1 MKRKMVSA
9 VTLTLLLTS
18 MLTFAFH
25 IEPVKAS
32 GTIYIMA
39 DGSIDPPTAPIFT
52 MDNITYTITA
62 NISESIVVER
72 DNIVVDG
79 AGYTVTGSGVGPG
92 IFLQSISNVTVKNTV
107 IRGIR
112 DYYDGIA
119 LAGCYA
125 CILSE
130 NNLSDNTY
138 SIGLFGSSN
147 ITLRNNH
154 MSGQYNFRVDGC
166 ELQHFIHDVDD
177 SNMVNG
183 KPVYYFINRQNESF
197 SEDAGYL
204 AFVNST
210 NIAVEN
216 LSLTGNG
223 EGLLVAYSQ
232 NLLIKNVSITDNYYG
247 VSLKSAS
254 YIVLSGNS
262 ITNNGYGIILE
273 YSSNNNSISENNII
287 NNGEGIALLSSSDN
301 SISENKI
308 TNNSRGIVFDHS
320 SNNNSIY
327 GNNVTNNDSV
337 GINLLYSSDN
347 SISEN
352 NVANNSY
359 AGIYLCY
366 SNNNSI
372 FGNTITN
379 HSHGIDFARSS
390 NNVISGN
397 VVTNN
402 TYQGIELYENS
413 LNNSIFGNT
422 VTNNQYGIWL
432 HHYSDYNYVAKNTV
446 TNNTVGI
453 RLSEDAKHNRISE
466 NDILANGIGI
476 GLVAFAENNLVY
488 HNNFINNTD
497 QVDTYPWISN
507 VWDSG
512 YPSGGNYWSDYTGV
526 DTNGDGIGDTPY
538 VIDVDNQDRYPL
550 MHPWSPLPIHNI
562 NTGLGYATIQEAIN
576 APETLNGHTIF
587 VEAGTYY
594 ENVVVNKTVSLIG
607 EKSDIPTLIDGRGI
621 GMAFDVKANYVVVN
635 GFTIQ
640 NSGLG
645 IYVYSQIVVTIQN
658 NTITKNANGIF
669 FFESYNSIIS
679 GNDILNNEFGIY
691 LCSSSNN
698 SIIGNNVDNN
708 YNGIRVLDGSS
719 NNNIVRNN
727 LIDNRDTGIGV
738 SASSTNN
745 SVIENNFI
753 NNDISLWDSSDN
765 NSIYHNNFINNT
777 NHYYPSDSVNVWDDG
792 YPSGGNYWSDYVGV
806 DVKSGPGQDLPGS
819 DGIGD
824 MPYIIDAD
832 NVDHYPLMNPYGAPP
847 PQSYSLT
854 ITATVGGTTDPA
866 PGTYSY
872 TADSSVKVAAIPNAN
887 YLFDHWELDS
897 VNVGSANP
905 YTVLMDRD
913 HTLKAVFSLI
923 LPPLSVSISPLSVSI
938 LVGQSV
944 TFTSNVS
951 GGYTPYS
958 YQWYLN
964 GVPVSGATS
973 NTWTFT
979 PATAGIYYV
988 YLKVTDAKG
997 NTAQSDT
1004 ARVTV
1009 AAVPVGGYSIP
1020 IQAPATATPLT
1031 TYLIL
1036 TAILT
1041 IAFTTIKHK
1050 ITKKTKKPP

>member
-1 MKRKMVSA
+1 MLVMKRKMVSA

-112 DYYDGIA
+112 DYYEGIA

-197 SEDAGYL
+197 SQDAGYL

-223 EGLLVAYSQ
+223 EGLLIAYSQ
-232 NLLIKNVSITDNYYG
+232 NLLIKNVTITDNYYG
-247 VSLKSAS
+247 VSLNQAS
-254 YIVLSGNS
+254 HIILSGNN
-262 ITNNGYGIILE
+262 ITANNNHGIHLE
-273 YSSNNNSISENNII
+273 YSS
-287 NNGEGIALLSSSDN
+287 
-301 SISENKI
+301 
-308 TNNSRGIVFDHS
+308 
-320 SNNNSIY
+320 NNSIY
-327 GNNVTNNDSV
+327 GNNITNNGYG
-337 GINLLYSSDN
+337 GIHLLYSSDN

-359 AGIYLCY
+359 DGIYLSSY

-372 FGNTITN
+372 FGNTIANNADGLVFSESSNYNSISENNITAN
-379 HSHGIDFARSS
+379 DICGISLRYLLYNNSIISNLITRNPFGIALYSASCNIITS
-390 NNVISGN
+390 NNVSNNDYGIILDYYSQNNIINDNTIAASLHGIR
-397 VVTNN
+397 VTYSSTYNIIYCNNFTDNYEQLQFYEASNN
-402 TYQGIELYENS
+402 T
-413 LNNSIFGNT
+413 
-422 VTNNQYGIWL
+422 
-432 HHYSDYNYVAKNTV
+432 
-446 TNNTVGI
+446 
-453 RLSEDAKHNRISE
+453 
-466 NDILANGIGI
+466 
-476 GLVAFAENNLVY
+476 VY
-488 HNNFINNTD
+488 HNNFVSPENRI
-497 QVDTYPWISN
+497 
-507 VWDSG
+507 
-512 YPSGGNYWSDYTGV
+512 
-526 DTNGDGIGDTPY
+526 
-538 VIDVDNQDRYPL
+538 
-550 MHPWSPLPIHNI
+550 PWSTSENI
-562 NTGLGYATIQEAIN
+562 
-576 APETLNGHTIF
+576 
-587 VEAGTYY
+587 
-594 ENVVVNKTVSLIG
+594 
-607 EKSDIPTLIDGRGI
+607 
-621 GMAFDVKANYVVVN
+621 
-635 GFTIQ
+635 
-640 NSGLG
+640 
-645 IYVYSQIVVTIQN
+645 
-658 NTITKNANGIF
+658 
-669 FFESYNSIIS
+669 
-679 GNDILNNEFGIY
+679 
-691 LCSSSNN
+691 
-698 SIIGNNVDNN
+698 
-708 YNGIRVLDGSS
+708 
-719 NNNIVRNN
+719 
-727 LIDNRDTGIGV
+727 
-738 SASSTNN
+738 
-745 SVIENNFI
+745 
-753 NNDISLWDSSDN
+753 
-765 NSIYHNNFINNT
+765 
-777 NHYYPSDSVNVWDDG
+777 WDDG

-832 NVDHYPLMNPYGAPP
+832 NVDHYPLMYPYGAPP

-958 YQWYLN
+958 YQWYPN

-988 YLKVTDAKG
+988 YLRVTDAKG

-1031 TYLIL
+1031 PYLIL